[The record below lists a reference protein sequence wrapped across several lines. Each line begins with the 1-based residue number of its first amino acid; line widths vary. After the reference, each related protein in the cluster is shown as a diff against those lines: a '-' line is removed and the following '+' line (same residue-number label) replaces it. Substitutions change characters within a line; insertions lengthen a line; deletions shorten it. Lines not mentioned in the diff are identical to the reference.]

1 MLRHLVKLVWNRK
14 RANFLI
20 IVEIFFSFLVVFVV
34 ATLGL
39 SMWENLQAPLGFSYE
54 DVMAVTV
61 DTQAP
66 EDRADAAQMAT
77 FEKVLTEARA
87 LPPVLSAAASMV
99 LPYSAGGWTSVGTF
113 GGRRIESDL
122 DLVSLDY
129 ERTLGLRLIAGR
141 FFAAGD
147 EALDWQPVVINA
159 AMASE
164 VYGDREAVGRVFGD
178 PSTGGS
184 EPELRVVGVVEAF
197 RKDGE
202 LSKAGNFSF
211 RLLRASDRTP
221 RHLLLKL
228 RPGTPAQFEE
238 QLTRRLQA
246 VAPAW
251 SFELQPLSRL
261 RESNFR
267 LRLTPLW
274 VGGVVAFFL
283 LVMVGLGLIG
293 VLWQNLLRRAREMGL
308 RRAVGASRADLHRQ
322 VLGEQ
327 LILTSFGVLF
337 GILLVVQLPL
347 LDLAFFIGPKAFA
360 GGILLAAAVIF
371 LLAALCALH
380 PSRMV
385 SRIHPAEAL
394 RYE

>member
-1 MLRHLVKLVWNRK
+1 MLRHLAKLVWNRK
-14 RANFLI
+14 GANFLI

-39 SMWENLQAPLGFSYE
+39 YIWDNLQAPLGFSYE
-54 DVMAVTV
+54 NVMAVTV

-77 FEKVLTEARA
+77 FEQILQEART
-87 LPPVLSAAASMV
+87 LPPVLAAASSMV
-99 LPYSAGGWTSVGTF
+99 LPYRTGGWTSVATF
-113 GGRRIESDL
+113 GGRRIETDM
-122 DLVSLDY
+122 DLVSLDF

-159 AMASE
+159 AMARE
-164 VYGDREAVGRVFGD
+164 AYGDRDPLGLVFGD
-178 PSTGGS
+178 PSTDGS
-184 EPELRVVGVVEAF
+184 EPELRVIGVVEAF

-202 LSKAGNFSF
+202 LSKPGNFVF
-211 RLLRASDRTP
+211 RLVRAGDRTP
-221 RHLLLKL
+221 RNLLLKL
-228 RPGTPAQFEE
+228 RPGTKAELEE
-238 QLTRRLQA
+238 QLIQRLQA

-251 SFELQPLSRL
+251 SFEARPLSRL
-261 RESNFR
+261 RDENFR
-267 LRLTPLW
+267 LRLMPLW

-283 LVMVGLGLIG
+283 LAMVGLGLVG
-293 VLWQNLLRRAREMGL
+293 VLWQNLLRRTREMGL
-308 RRAVGASRADLHRQ
+308 RRAVGAARGDVHRQ
-322 VLGEQ
+322 VLYEQ
-327 LILTSFGVLF
+327 LILTSIGVFL

-347 LDLAFFIGPKAFA
+347 LDLAFFIGPKAFT
-360 GGILLAAAVIF
+360 GGILLATLAIY

-385 SRIHPAEAL
+385 SRLHPAEAL